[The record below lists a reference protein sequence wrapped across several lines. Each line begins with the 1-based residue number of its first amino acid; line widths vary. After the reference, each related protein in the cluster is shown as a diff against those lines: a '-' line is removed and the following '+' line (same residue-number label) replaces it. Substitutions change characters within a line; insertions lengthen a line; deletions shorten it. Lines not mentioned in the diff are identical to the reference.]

1 MQILDVGCGPGDN
14 AIYLADK
21 GYQVTA
27 LDLSQHA
34 LDRCC
39 LPACFQQ
46 RACAVY
52 RLAEIAQALLSIQE
66 EQGSSSSFQR

>member
-1 MQILDVGCGPGDN
+1 MPVSHSHAADIAIIAEASSTYMQILDVGCGPGDN
-14 AIYLADK
+14 AIYLASK

-39 LPACFQQ
+39 LPAC
-46 RACAVY
+46 
-52 RLAEIAQALLSIQE
+52 S
-66 EQGSSSSFQR
+66 

>member
-1 MQILDVGCGPGDN
+1 MYMQILDVGCGPGDN
-14 AIYLADK
+14 AIYLASK

-39 LPACFQQ
+39 LPAC
-46 RACAVY
+46 
-52 RLAEIAQALLSIQE
+52 S
-66 EQGSSSSFQR
+66 